1 MKRIKKFIYLL
12 TAICCVSFSLCSH
25 TRSQAETSVTY
36 LALGDS
42 ISTGYKPGGSHFT
55 TECFTHQIAAVND
68 LSLVSKAMDG
78 NTASGI
84 LSQLQ
89 SKTLD
94 ETIRSAG
101 LITITC
107 GGNDMLA
114 SLYRSVATDYNK
126 SHPTDKLTVDEV
138 KTIFNSASDSRMLSL
153 LLSAAKLLGSYSTS
167 KDFQNSLDDYADN
180 LEQITAY
187 IHAKNA
193 NVHILVATQYN
204 PYQWFSGYYAN
215 LLSEPLD
222 QCIQKLN
229 DTIRSQA
236 DKNGYQVVD
245 VYTAFHNSKTRLC
258 NATDSP
264 LELDFHPNVQGHKMI
279 SDTFQPVVKELSFT
293 RPQAQNHTVFGIAV
307 GAAVLILILLALL
320 FLRRRKR
327 W

>member
-1 MKRIKKFIYLL
+1 MKQLKKFICLL

-25 TRSQAETSVTY
+25 TASQAETSVTY

-55 TECFTHQIAAVND
+55 TECFTHQIAAVTD

-167 KDFQNSLDDYADN
+167 KDFQNSLDDYANN

-187 IHAKNA
+187 IHKKNA

-264 LELDFHPNVQGHKMI
+264 LELDFHPNAQGHKMI

-293 RPQAQNHTVFGIAV
+293 RPQTQNHTVLWIAT

-320 FLRRRKR
+320 FLLRRKHR
-327 W
+327 

>member
-1 MKRIKKFIYLL
+1 M
-12 TAICCVSFSLCSH
+12 
-25 TRSQAETSVTY
+25 
-36 LALGDS
+36 
-42 ISTGYKPGGSHFT
+42 
-55 TECFTHQIAAVND
+55 
-68 LSLVSKAMDG
+68 
-78 NTASGI
+78 
-84 LSQLQ
+84 
-89 SKTLD
+89 
-94 ETIRSAG
+94 
-101 LITITC
+101 
-107 GGNDMLA
+107 
-114 SLYRSVATDYNK
+114 
-126 SHPTDKLTVDEV
+126 
-138 KTIFNSASDSRMLSL
+138 IFNSASDSRMLSL

-187 IHAKNA
+187 IHEKIA

-264 LELDFHPNVQGHKMI
+264 LELDFHPNAQGHKMI
-279 SDTFQPVVKELSFT
+279 SDTRDFQKLPRSHRKLPRSIYSRLT
-293 RPQAQNHTVFGIAV
+293 RG
-307 GAAVLILILLALL
+307 
-320 FLRRRKR
+320 
-327 W
+327 

>member
-1 MKRIKKFIYLL
+1 M
-12 TAICCVSFSLCSH
+12 T
-25 TRSQAETSVTY
+25 
-36 LALGDS
+36 
-42 ISTGYKPGGSHFT
+42 
-55 TECFTHQIAAVND
+55 
-68 LSLVSKAMDG
+68 
-78 NTASGI
+78 
-84 LSQLQ
+84 
-89 SKTLD
+89 
-94 ETIRSAG
+94 
-101 LITITC
+101 
-107 GGNDMLA
+107 
-114 SLYRSVATDYNK
+114 
-126 SHPTDKLTVDEV
+126 
-138 KTIFNSASDSRMLSL
+138 
-153 LLSAAKLLGSYSTS
+153 
-167 KDFQNSLDDYADN
+167 
-180 LEQITAY
+180 
-187 IHAKNA
+187 
-193 NVHILVATQYN
+193 ILVATQYN

-264 LELDFHPNVQGHKMI
+264 LELDFHPNAQGHKMI

-293 RPQAQNHTVFGIAV
+293 RPQTQNHTVLWIAT

>member
-1 MKRIKKFIYLL
+1 MKQLKKFIYLL

-25 TRSQAETSVTY
+25 TASQAETSVTY

-55 TECFTHQIAAVND
+55 TECFTHQIAAVTD

-114 SLYRSVATDYNK
+114 SLYRSVATDYNR
-126 SHPTDKLTVDEV
+126 SHPTDKLTMDEV

-187 IHAKNA
+187 IHEKNA

-222 QCIQKLN
+222 QCIQN
-229 DTIRSQA
+229 
-236 DKNGYQVVD
+236 
-245 VYTAFHNSKTRLC
+245 
-258 NATDSP
+258 
-264 LELDFHPNVQGHKMI
+264 
-279 SDTFQPVVKELSFT
+279 
-293 RPQAQNHTVFGIAV
+293 
-307 GAAVLILILLALL
+307 
-320 FLRRRKR
+320 
-327 W
+327 